1 MQKEYMNDKLHV
13 IYEESG
19 EISPEVLEKLK
30 PKSDRVLSKAEK
42 AGHSQKTAQLIH
54 QAALEY
60 SQKTELS
67 YDTCYDQI
75 LSMMGSAQNSR
86 INLNAKL
93 DKYSQPMRPGPDLD
107 QTGKHAGMI
116 MKAQNRNKSSK
127 GKHPSNFTPPK
138 KKRK

>member
-19 EISPEVLEKLK
+19 EISPEAFEKLK

-42 AGHSQKTAQLIH
+42 AGHSQKTVQLIH

-60 SQKTELS
+60 SQKTELP
-67 YDTCYDQI
+67 YDACYDQI
-75 LSMMGSAQNSR
+75 LSMMGSDEGSR

-93 DKYSQPMRPGPDLD
+93 DKYSQPFRPGPDQAKNQKD
-107 QTGKHAGMI
+107 AGTI
-116 MKAQNRNKSSK
+116 MKAQDRNKSSK